1 MAKKEK
7 IEKENLSEIM
17 NLIRAEEV
25 MCYDKETGKCIL
37 LENLEAISQ
46 QEEGK
51 VWIFPYDMELCS
63 KEKGLRWFI
72 EEYNIVSVG
81 NTYVNQAGIKR
92 FTSIFLICVLMQ

>member
-1 MAKKEK
+1 MSKLFFTSSIIKKEENKMAKKEK

-46 QEEGK
+46 QEK
-51 VWIFPYDMELCS
+51 VKYGFSRMIWSCAPRRRDYD
-63 KEKGLRWFI
+63 GL
-72 EEYNIVSVG
+72 
-81 NTYVNQAGIKR
+81 
-92 FTSIFLICVLMQ
+92 